1 MAALST
7 TNAKVIN
14 QAGGLRL
21 CVGQFTSANG
31 DDVATLTLPGS
42 QVVLGQLYAN
52 VSGVGSVYVEVPFNW
67 TASANVLTI
76 TVAATVAITDGYY
89 TFLTR

>member
-7 TNAKVIN
+7 TNQRVIS
-14 QAGGLRL
+14 QGGGLRL

-42 QVVLGQLYAN
+42 VIYSGGVYAN
-52 VSGVGSVYVEVPFNW
+52 TATAGDYVTAPFRW
-67 TASANVLTI
+67 SASANVLTVTI
-76 TVAATVAITDGYY
+76 AATEAITDGYY
-89 TFLTR
+89 SFLTQ